1 MPFGERASH
10 PVADGLWQH
19 IADKAQV
26 DLRLA
31 DVGARQQLTVGEARL
46 ISVSVCA
53 DLART
58 LLEATSVRGRL
69 LHPAFDGDKEAR
81 KALRE
86 LGCKEIHDQ
95 ALMAA
100 VAENADSLA
109 AETQWVWACWEW
121 LAAWVAKE
129 SYGEEHKKR
138 IEHARSLPVVPIDG
152 SVVKASDLAGRIVTW
167 KSDTGVGNLPDW
179 LPLTFVEDWF
189 RDRIE
194 NEAEQES
201 PVRKLRKE
209 LGIDEPGADV
219 IQRAVGQAIEQYWKD
234 KQGEPGRF
242 LRFILEQ
249 DCHETVEV
257 LSSLRR
263 CPVPLSQSVQSEAWG
278 EAGKACFGREWGNY
292 LLAELYDGIAGVAW
306 AANDGTPADSGSR
319 RRVLEWLGVANC
331 PRVVEECQHSFV
343 WRLPEGCDQ
352 WKHHLETARDYCGR
366 RVERIA
372 TVSIMEHLSMDNL
385 DAGHGALL
393 IRLIAHHWEAYYRNR
408 AEIAAEGSLSRER
421 YYRSWQVKAKWW
433 WKVCEKLSLRM
444 RDGCPEHV
452 ALTAL
457 WLPDKRTERAVGG
470 LLPVVDLDRLRE
482 RQGCC
487 WPMAYQS
494 GQPADASRST
504 DRRRVD
510 DTPVQAHT
518 CQSSRRTPC
527 VGGTTSRQCNGMVR
541 RLPGNRGGAGKRF
554 REGLRI
560 LPAFMPEG
568 GRLAIRG
575 KRAAVSGR
583 RQRPCHGIR

>member
-1 MPFGERASH
+1 M
-10 PVADGLWQH
+10 
-19 IADKAQV
+19 
-26 DLRLA
+26 
-31 DVGARQQLTVGEARL
+31 
-46 ISVSVCA
+46 
-53 DLART
+53 
-58 LLEATSVRGRL
+58 
-69 LHPAFDGDKEAR
+69 
-81 KALRE
+81 
-86 LGCKEIHDQ
+86 
-95 ALMAA
+95 
-100 VAENADSLA
+100 
-109 AETQWVWACWEW
+109 
-121 LAAWVAKE
+121 
-129 SYGEEHKKR
+129 
-138 IEHARSLPVVPIDG
+138 
-152 SVVKASDLAGRIVTW
+152 
-167 KSDTGVGNLPDW
+167 
-179 LPLTFVEDWF
+179 
-189 RDRIE
+189 
-194 NEAEQES
+194 
-201 PVRKLRKE
+201 
-209 LGIDEPGADV
+209 
-219 IQRAVGQAIEQYWKD
+219 
-234 KQGEPGRF
+234 
-242 LRFILEQ
+242 
-249 DCHETVEV
+249 
-257 LSSLRR
+257 SSLRR